1 MGNPAD
7 VLAIAGKVAA
17 RMGDAGTRNK
27 FARTAL
33 DNWQLK
39 PKDAAL
45 FKGHAYGSQQAAEQ
59 ALAGTKS
66 TVSKSGSGSAQ
77 QQQQQQQQ
85 QQPQQQQ
92 QQASGSSSASKKKN
106 QRKKNRRK

>member
-85 QQPQQQQ
+85 QPQQQQQQQ
-92 QQASGSSSASKKKN
+92 QQASGSSSASKKK
-106 QRKKNRRK
+106 